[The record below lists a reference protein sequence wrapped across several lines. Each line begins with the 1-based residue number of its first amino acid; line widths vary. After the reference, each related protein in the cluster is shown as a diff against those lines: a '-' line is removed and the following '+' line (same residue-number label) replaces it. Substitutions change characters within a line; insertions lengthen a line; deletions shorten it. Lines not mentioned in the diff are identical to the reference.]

1 MLMPNIETNANHV
14 LLKKIEMQKHVRIS
28 ILGCGWLGLPLAEKL
43 IGRGYRIKGSTTSSD
58 KLITLKNK
66 GIDPYLVHFSEA
78 NTPVSPEFLMSD
90 VLIINIPPGRK
101 SPEGSENYLRMS
113 DFFCKNIPNTE
124 IRKIVLVSSTSVYN
138 ETNTSVSEQDLSE
151 PESPAGKLLLK
162 VENQFLALKNMQVCV
177 LRPSGLIAEDRHPG
191 RFFKNKINIPNGLA
205 PINLIHR
212 DDVIGIIL
220 KLLDHNEA
228 HGIYNGCSL
237 THPAKMDFYRMA
249 AESIGLP
256 PPEFIAE
263 KRVWKIVLSERVK
276 KELDYEFLY
285 PDLQDWLKERSDR
298 GQS

>member
-43 IGRGYRIKGSTTSSD
+43 ISRGHQVKGSTTSPD

-78 NTPVSPEFLMSD
+78 NTPISPEFLMSD

-113 DFFCKNIPNTE
+113 DFFCRNISQTE
-124 IRKIVLVSSTSVYN
+124 IKKIVLVSSTSVFN

-162 VENQFLALKNMQVCV
+162 VENQFLTLKNMQVCV
-177 LRPSGLIAEDRHPG
+177 LRPAGLVAADRHPG

-220 KLLDHNEA
+220 KLLDDNEA
-228 HGIYNGCSL
+228 SGIYNGCSL
-237 THPAKMDFYRMA
+237 THPAKMDFYKTA
-249 AESIGLP
+249 AESIGFDAPIFLP
-256 PPEFIAE
+256 E
-263 KRVWKIVLSERVK
+263 KKSWKIIESERVSSD
-276 KELDYEFLY
+276 LNYVFIY
-285 PDLQDWLKERSDR
+285 PDLLNWVQNISGKY
-298 GQS
+298 